1 MTTIIIYL
9 MVAIL
14 FLGMGI
20 GYWIGTLSQRAL
32 EAEKK
37 AEIARLLKIQD
48 GYKDFGINAPEI
60 EDPL

>member
-20 GYWIGTLSQRAL
+20 GYWIGTLPQRAL

-37 AEIARLLKIQD
+37 VETDRRREIWVEGQRD
-48 GYKDFGINAPEI
+48 PDF
-60 EDPL
+60 EDTSDYG